1 MKKIM
6 PDFTKNLDS
15 HFNNKSVL
23 LRRLVKQHPIQN
35 EKKKTKELKLLIFAY
50 ELLWICFDCMFEV
63 HFLRIL

>member
-15 HFNNKSVL
+15 HFNSKSML

-35 EKKKTKELKLLIFAY
+35 EKKKPKSSSF
-50 ELLWICFDCMFEV
+50 
-63 HFLRIL
+63 